1 MKSVIYILF
10 FCFATIYALHAQTCT
25 IKCQE
30 YNPSNKNNQ
39 KGVPFMLVLNNGKKP
54 VTLSSNPNGILVVNK
69 AEYARFKNEQILS
82 FEFLNPADHEY
93 YGTPYQLYNK
103 KKRLSEIC
111 GLTLT
116 VDRIW

>member
-1 MKSVIYILF
+1 MKSTLIILSI
-10 FCFATIYALHAQTCT
+10 CLLTLTKLSAQQCV

-30 YNPSNKNNQ
+30 YNPGNKN
-39 KGVPFMLVLNNGKKP
+39 KLIGVPFALVIKDGKKEIS
-54 VTLSSNPNGILVVNK
+54 LSSNQNGVLIVSK
-69 AEYARFKNEQILS
+69 AVYAKYMSKIIQS
-82 FEFLNPADHEY
+82 FVFLNPADHEY

-103 KKRLSEIC
+103 KKKLSDIC

>member
-1 MKSVIYILF
+1 MKLLISILF
-10 FCFATIYALHAQTCT
+10 FCLITSFALQAQTCV

-39 KGVPFMLVLNNGKKP
+39 KGVPFMLVLKVGKKNI
-54 VTLSSNPNGILVVNK
+54 TLSSNPNGILVISK
-69 AEYARFKNEQILS
+69 AEYPKLKNEQILS

>member
-1 MKSVIYILF
+1 MKLIIFILF
-10 FCFATIYALHAQTCT
+10 FGLINSFALQAQNCV

-30 YNPSNKNNQ
+30 YNASNKNNQ
-39 KGVPFMLVLNNGKKP
+39 KGVPFMLVLKVGKKTM
-54 VTLSSNPNGILVVNK
+54 TLSSNQNGILVVNK
-69 AEYARFKNEQILS
+69 SEYPKLRNEQILS

>member
-1 MKSVIYILF
+1 MKKLILILTF
-10 FCFATIYALHAQTCT
+10 ILIKSISMQAQHCA

-30 YNPSNKNNQ
+30 YNPTNKSKQ
-39 KGVPFMLVLNNGKKP
+39 KGVPFSLIFKVGKKD
-54 VTLSSNPNGILVVNK
+54 VTLASNQEGVLIIDKKVYEKLK
-69 AEYARFKNEQILS
+69 STFIKS
-82 FEFLNPADHEY
+82 FMFLNPADHEY